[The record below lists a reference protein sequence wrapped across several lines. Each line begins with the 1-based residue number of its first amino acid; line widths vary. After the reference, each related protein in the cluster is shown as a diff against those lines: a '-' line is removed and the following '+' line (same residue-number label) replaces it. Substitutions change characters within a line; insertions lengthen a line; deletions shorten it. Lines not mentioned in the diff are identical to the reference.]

1 MVGVRRA
8 KHRGVKPLLHPIC
21 GKLIHYPREPR
32 LDTRP
37 FPVLLAPANMN
48 LPGTAS
54 PDSIHG
60 LISVAVV
67 SVVSLHCT
75 PRGY

>member
-1 MVGVRRA
+1 
-8 KHRGVKPLLHPIC
+8 
-21 GKLIHYPREPR
+21 
-32 LDTRP
+32 
-37 FPVLLAPANMN
+37 MN
-48 LPGTAS
+48 LAVTAS

-75 PRGY
+75 PRG